1 MESVIKQEVP
11 VRTPEQTRSTNV
23 PLEPVQQQPPNRN
36 TQNIASEFEM
46 VEHLN
51 NIMSTKIEDLAI
63 KIAYNAHILTIQK
76 RKLNEEISFKKHLKM
91 RKRMLLERR
100 TNGI

>member
-36 TQNIASEFEM
+36 TQNIPSEFEM

-51 NIMSTKIEDLAI
+51 NIMSTKIEDLAT

-76 RKLNEEISFKKHLKM
+76 RKLEEEISFKKHLKM